1 MSEENPEV
9 QAQSEEPQNA
19 PPKELDVNQAFNLLV
34 NLARQSKLN
43 YDEHTLVD
51 RAVQKLAKELGV
63 GS

>member
-1 MSEENPEV
+1 MSEENTEV
-9 QAQSEEPQNA
+9 REQSEGSQNA
-19 PPKELDVNQAFNLLV
+19 LPKELDVGQAFNLLV

-51 RAVQKLAKELGV
+51 RAVQKLSKELNI